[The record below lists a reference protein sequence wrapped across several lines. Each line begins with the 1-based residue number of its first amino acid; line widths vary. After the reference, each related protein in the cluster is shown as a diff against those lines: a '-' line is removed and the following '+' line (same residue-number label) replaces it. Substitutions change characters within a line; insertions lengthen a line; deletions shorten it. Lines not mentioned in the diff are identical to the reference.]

1 MDEKPHVRVV
11 AAEIQRDGLY
21 LITQRRETAVL
32 PLLWEFPGGR
42 VEEGEADDAALRRE
56 LRGRLGV
63 EVEVGALALH
73 VAHEY
78 DRYVLDLMVYRAAL
92 RSGEPQARTVRDLR
106 WVRPEELTSFQFPG
120 ADQQTVDALL
130 AESAPPRRA

>member
-1 MDEKPHVRVV
+1 MDEKPHVRGV

-21 LITQRRETAVL
+21 LITQRRESAVL

-42 VEEGEADDAALRRE
+42 VEEGEADAEALRRE

-63 EVEVGALALH
+63 DVLVGDLALH

-78 DRYVLDLMVYRAAL
+78 DRYVLDLMVYRAEL
-92 RSGEPQARTVRDLR
+92 RAGEPQARTVRDLR
-106 WVRPEELTSFQFPG
+106 WVRPEELGNFQFPG

-130 AESAPPRRA
+130 AETAPTRRA